1 MRPTSDFP
9 WPALGHWAAWLVQSA
24 NDPVNLKVDFPYVK
38 WMGFTGFVDQ
48 ALRLKS
54 LGEPV
59 KNDGVGCCVVLST
72 LRVVTAGGGVA
83 LPVMGWPWRPCVS
96 GRQANVVRV
105 TDCC

>member
-1 MRPTSDFP
+1 MRPTSDFS

-24 NDPVNLKVDFPYVK
+24 NDPVNLKVDFPYVR

-59 KNDGVGCCVVLST
+59 KMMVWDAASYYRHYGWSQQAVASHCRSWVGP
-72 LRVVTAGGGVA
+72 GGPECLVDKRMMFG
-83 LPVMGWPWRPCVS
+83 
-96 GRQANVVRV
+96 
-105 TDCC
+105 